1 MATEKTVSKTA
12 SKTDASANLQALLQ
26 AGAHFGHRTERWH
39 PKMASYIHSARNGV
53 HIIDLI
59 QTEDQLEKAEK
70 FVRELTTNGKSVM
83 FVATKR
89 QAKNIVTEAAQKAD
103 MPYVTHRWLGGMMT
117 NWETISSR
125 IRHLKKLEAAKADG
139 GWDHL
144 TKKEKLLLDE
154 EIASLTKVFSGVK
167 ELTAPPAAI
176 FVVDVMRE
184 MTAIKE
190 ARTLK
195 IPVIAM
201 VDTNADP
208 DMIDYP
214 IPANDDAIKSI
225 ALITG
230 RIADAAA
237 QGHAA
242 YNAKTKND
250 KED

>member
-1 MATEKTVSKTA
+1 MPTKATA
-12 SKTDASANLQALLQ
+12 SKTDASTNLQELLQ

-39 PKMASYIHSARNGV
+39 PKMGQYIHSARNGV

-59 QTEDQLEKAEK
+59 QTESQLEKAEK
-70 FVRELTTNGKSVM
+70 FVRELTTEGKLIM

-89 QAKNIVTEAAQKAD
+89 QAKGIVTEAAQSAG

-139 GWDHL
+139 SLERL
-144 TKKEKLLLDE
+144 TKKERLLIDN
-154 EIASLTKVFSGVK
+154 EIEKLTKVFSGVK

-176 FVVDVMRE
+176 FVIDVMRE

-190 ARTLK
+190 AGTLK

-208 DMIDYP
+208 SLVQYP

-230 RIADAAA
+230 RIARAAA
-237 QGHAA
+237 EGQAA
-242 YNAKTKND
+242 YNAKTKAET
-250 KED
+250 KEEE

>member
-1 MATEKTVSKTA
+1 MPTKTAA
-12 SKTDASANLQALLQ
+12 SKTDATQNLQALLQ

-39 PKMASYIHSARNGV
+39 PKMAQYIHTARNGV
-53 HIIDLI
+53 HIIDLV
-59 QTEDQLEKAEK
+59 QTEDLLEKAERA
-70 FVRELTTNGKSVM
+70 VRSLAEDGKQIL

-89 QAKNIVTEAAQKAD
+89 QAKAIVTDAAKNAD

-144 TKKEKLLLDE
+144 TKKERLLLDE
-154 EIASLTKVFSGVK
+154 EIASLTKVFEGVK
-167 ELTAPPAAI
+167 DMPTPPAAI

-184 MTAIKE
+184 LTAVKE
-190 ARTLK
+190 ARTLG

-208 DMIDYP
+208 GLVDYP
-214 IPANDDAIKSI
+214 VPANDDAIKSI
-225 ALITG
+225 ALIAN
-230 RIADAAA
+230 RIATAAA
-237 QGHAA
+237 AGKAA
-242 YNAKTKND
+242 YDAKTKNE